1 MLIGLGWLVEIAKLN
16 IIIIIKYSKHS
27 DMPKEIAAILL
38 QQVRAT
44 VLGSGLR
51 AQGYSQGLFW
61 RFGLGGGVREY
72 DAVLNNTYA
81 IPLATI
87 HPRPSRHPSNHHPR

>member
-1 MLIGLGWLVEIAKLN
+1 MDASTTKVTNSDCTSWLKVVSVMLIGLGWLVEIVKFN

-61 RFGLGGGVREY
+61 RFGLGGW
-72 DAVLNNTYA
+72 
-81 IPLATI
+81 
-87 HPRPSRHPSNHHPR
+87 S